1 MKEALKKFVA
11 WVKKN
16 GFTSI
21 ALLGTAV
28 FLFVSGRDFW
38 ATLVFGAF
46 LGRNYEII
54 ANLIEEELKK
64 AKDKVLG

>member
-1 MKEALKKFVA
+1 MGEALKKFVT

-21 ALLGTAV
+21 ALIGGV
-28 FLFVSGRDFW
+28 IFLFIAGRDFW

-54 ANLIEEELKK
+54 VNLIEEEFKK
-64 AKDKVLG
+64 VKDKVLG